1 MRFLEISCFPGFL
14 LDTGNVEISRGK
26 KGHVP
31 MSLPVC
37 TTVGGLVIILTSLL
51 PSIADMWRLS
61 SFSACFFLFVFF
73 PVALLLNIGNQEG
86 RPKDQL

>member
-1 MRFLEISCFPGFL
+1 
-14 LDTGNVEISRGK
+14 
-26 KGHVP
+26 

-61 SFSACFFLFVFF
+61 SYSGICFFFPGGTFVEN
-73 PVALLLNIGNQEG
+73 PNQEG